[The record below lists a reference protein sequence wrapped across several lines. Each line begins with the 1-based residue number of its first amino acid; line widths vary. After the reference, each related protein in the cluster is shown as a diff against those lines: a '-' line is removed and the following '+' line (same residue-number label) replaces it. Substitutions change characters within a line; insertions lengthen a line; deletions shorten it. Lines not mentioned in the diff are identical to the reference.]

1 MALSAPSLSPNPPS
15 PTVASAAA
23 GAARTTAST
32 SGPGSGSGLGTGSFA
47 QVWAEVAPAS
57 GSRVEVRSGD
67 TLIGLVKA
75 HHRQQGLPITETQA
89 YRLAHQIAADNHI
102 ANPDLIE
109 PGQQIDFA
117 RLQLPPLARGPQIS
131 PLESQTAQ
139 QALQAWSRAE
149 TTAAVGTGNTPAGPT
164 AVLDRLLARAV
175 DKGFVPADQLDEV
188 KNKIQGLAR
197 RYNFEPDDFA
207 RLTLMESDGMNPQ
220 ASNGRCHGIIQFC
233 DGNNRGAAAVGM
245 QQNPRAILGMGLL
258 QQLDLVDRYFAQ
270 AGLGGRGPKLGLDD
284 LYLSVLMPAA
294 RSEIR
299 ADAPLPIPG
308 VQSNWLHAGRDRRN
322 PITRDS
328 IVQGLHALT
337 EAALTPQRL
346 SRRAGGQLYAR
357 MASNPVED

>member
-1 MALSAPSLSPNPPS
+1 MALPASSLQTIALT
-15 PTVASAAA
+15 PTVASTS
-23 GAARTTAST
+23 GMAARPAQTAS
-32 SGPGSGSGLGTGSFA
+32 GSFA

-57 GSRVEVRSGD
+57 GSKVEVRAGD

-75 HHRQQGLPITETQA
+75 HHRQQGLPITEQQA
-89 YRLAHQIAADNHI
+89 YRLAHQIAADNRI

-109 PGQQIDFA
+109 PGQQIDFG
-117 RLQLPPLARGPQIS
+117 RLQLPPLARGPQDS
-131 PLESQTAQ
+131 ALESLSAQ
-139 QALQAWSRAE
+139 QALRGWTRPE
-149 TTAAVGTGNTPAGPT
+149 TTAVSGYTSSPSGQT

-175 DKGFVPADQLDEV
+175 DKGFVAAGQIDDV
-188 KNKIQGLAR
+188 KQKINTLAR

-245 QQNPRAILGMGLL
+245 QNNPRAILGMGLL

-270 AGLGGRGPKLGLDD
+270 AGLPARGPKLGLDD

-294 RSEIR
+294 RSETR

-322 PITRDS
+322 PITRES

-337 EAALTPQRL
+337 EAALSPQRL
-346 SRRAGGQLYAR
+346 SRRSAGQLYAR
-357 MASNPVED
+357 MASSPAED

>member
-1 MALSAPSLSPNPPS
+1 MALPASSLSPTPLS
-15 PTVASAAA
+15 PAAASAAA
-23 GAARTTAST
+23 SAVRPT
-32 SGPGSGSGLGTGSFA
+32 PSGSGSFA
-47 QVWAEVAPAS
+47 QVWAEVAPAQ
-57 GSRVEVRSGD
+57 GSRVEVRAGD

-75 HHRQQGLPITETQA
+75 HHRQQGLPITEQQA
-89 YRLAHQIAADNHI
+89 YRLAHQVAADNQI

-109 PGQQIDFA
+109 PGQHIDFA
-117 RLQLPPLARGPQIS
+117 RLQLPPLARGPQAS

-139 QALQAWSRAE
+139 QALQAWSRPE
-149 TTAAVGTGNTPAGPT
+149 STAPIGAGAPSSGQT
-164 AVLDRLLARAV
+164 AVLDRLLARAA
-175 DKGFVPADQLDEV
+175 DKGFVPADHLDEV
-188 KNKIQGLAR
+188 KNKIQTLAR

-233 DGNNRGAAAVGM
+233 DGNNRGAAAVGL

-270 AGLGGRGPKLGLDD
+270 AGLPSRGPKLGLDD

-294 RSEIR
+294 RSETR

-308 VQSNWLHAGRDRRN
+308 VQSSWLHAGRDRRN
-322 PITRDS
+322 PITRES

-337 EAALTPQRL
+337 EAALPTQRVA
-346 SRRAGGQLYAR
+346 RRSASQLYAR
-357 MASNPVED
+357 MASSPAED